1 VFAFDTN
8 PEDRDNFASDFDR
21 ESSQEMQL
29 LRRLDHV
36 AIGAAGHHAVLQPSG
51 GRKFVR
57 KPNADR
63 KQDNRD
69 DQARDCAVPAAAWVN
84 IRHRRSLSNTKCGNT
99 GPAFFHDRRVCF
111 YVPPK
116 SIATLRR

>member
-21 ESSQEMQL
+21 ESSQEAQL

-36 AIGAAGHHAVLQPSG
+36 AIGAAGHYAVLQPSS

-57 KPNADR
+57 KPNADH

-69 DQARDCAVPAAAWVN
+69 D
-84 IRHRRSLSNTKCGNT
+84 
-99 GPAFFHDRRVCF
+99 
-111 YVPPK
+111 
-116 SIATLRR
+116 